1 MGKTLH
7 LLRYFLLNIRFG
19 HRYLVN
25 LGLSDSVPSH
35 LGYLGILLQLCRGKF
50 ISEFPEL
57 GEVPDACFALGF
69 CDKGLLIQRAQGSG
83 SEAFPGRSRHW
94 TSRGKFSLSSQMLLL
109 RQRQNNVLLC
119 FPEPQG
125 FAPESYPF
133 EGWELA
139 LTSVGLRRHPMRPHS
154 CRC

>member
-1 MGKTLH
+1 MWIYTVISQI
-7 LLRYFLLNIRFG
+7 FLNQI
-19 HRYLVN
+19 
-25 LGLSDSVPSH
+25 
-35 LGYLGILLQLCRGKF
+35 LGILQR
-50 ISEFPEL
+50 
-57 GEVPDACFALGF
+57 FATL
-69 CDKGLLIQRAQGSG
+69 
-83 SEAFPGRSRHW
+83 GRSHNFAWNSLWSYRPRPPKVHPEACLI
-94 TSRGKFSLSSQMLLL
+94 RVIFFHLGMVSLSPALPVEDRGQMLLL